1 MDRCVRPEILDELP
15 PDDPRAVGSRRDLE
29 KVNASMGNADIVAR
43 ELQRVLG
50 ATPPGALA
58 EIGAGDGRF
67 ALRVARRLAPSWN
80 GAALALVDRVEAVED
95 RTLREFQSLNWRVD
109 VCAADVFQWLERAES
124 GRFAA
129 VFANLFLH
137 HFSDGALRELLR
149 EVSSRTRVFIAV
161 EPRRSAWCWCMSR
174 TLWFLGCN
182 SVTRHDAPVSVRAGF
197 AGRELSALWPAGEG
211 WELRERP
218 AGAFS
223 HLFVARR
230 EA

>member
-1 MDRCVRPEILDELP
+1 MNRCVKPEILDELA

-43 ELQRVLG
+43 ELARIFG
-50 ATPPGALA
+50 AQPPGALA

-67 ALRVARRLAPSWN
+67 ALQVAQRLSPAWN
-80 GAALALVDRVEAVED
+80 GTALALVDRVEAVEA
-95 RTLREFQSLNWRVD
+95 RTLREFQSLNWRVEFH
-109 VCAADVFQWLERAES
+109 AADVFRWFERPES
-124 GRFAA
+124 GRFTA

-137 HFSDGALRELLR
+137 HFSDDALRVLLR

-197 AGRELSALWPAGEG
+197 AGRELSNLWPAREG
-211 WELRERP
+211 WDLRERP

-223 HLFVARR
+223 HLFVARLKP
-230 EA
+230 